1 MTNAVEVIQQLAPKV
16 FGGYNLSTGEIA
28 AICAIAGAA
37 VHIAHQAVAA
47 YGRAGGYQGVI
58 RFLKSGSATG
68 QGGASR
74 TGEQKQQNP

>member
-1 MTNAVEVIQQLAPKV
+1 MTNAVPLIQLAAKHA
-16 FGGYNLSTGEIA
+16 GYDFSTGEIA

-58 RFLKSGSATG
+58 RFLKTGS
-68 QGGASR
+68 S
-74 TGEQKQQNP
+74 KQNP